1 MPVIDALKTI
11 LETIFHYLEYILVV
25 PFLVVGIGVAV
36 HHGYEMAKD
45 YFERF
50 GDVERRYR
58 VRSTIVK
65 DMLGDHQSQ
74 TAKLRRLRVSR
85 NHVKL
90 ILDPWPNIVPI
101 DTKKE
106 RPAKLSHF
114 YSVPGRLGIEN
125 DQATNE
131 KKFVIIL
138 GRDEELKKHQEYSTL
153 LGYTLNEEIEEILT
167 PPGFIAVQPVG
178 KSCFT
183 YEVHFPPNRK
193 FVRNKNL
200 ADPYSNEEP
209 RIKVYKEIDDK
220 EHELSY
226 ESYGW
231 TDKGLLVRLWTR
243 FKNISRTRYHVIG
256 GRADFGDGHDTH
268 DWFRVTILNPPQD
281 KEIRICW
288 CMQNDPAWGGFCSHT
303 EEEHKPAEKLE
314 TKEEH
319 KPAEQ
324 HATKEELKPAEHHED
339 EGRAQVR

>member
-1 MPVIDALKTI
+1 MIEGIQVV
-11 LETIFHYLEYILVV
+11 LETIFHYLHLILII

-36 HHGYEMAKD
+36 HHGYELAKD

-65 DMLGDHQSQ
+65 DMMGEHQSQ

-90 ILDPWPNIVPI
+90 ILDPWPSIVPLNSNQ
-101 DTKKE
+101 E

-131 KKFVIIL
+131 KKFVVIL

-153 LGYTLNEEIEEILT
+153 LGYTLNEEIDEILT

-183 YEVHFPPNRK
+183 YEAHFPPDRK

-200 ADPYSNEEP
+200 ADPYANEEP
-209 RIKVYKEIDDK
+209 RIKVYEEVEDK
-220 EHELSY
+220 QHELRY
-226 ESYGW
+226 EPSGS
-231 TDKGLLVRLWTR
+231 TGTGRLVRMWTR
-243 FKNISRTRYHVIG
+243 FINSFRTRYHVIG
-256 GRADFGDGHDTH
+256 GRADFGDGHGKH
-268 DWFRVTILNPPQD
+268 DWFRVTILKPPQD
-281 KEIRICW
+281 TEIHICW
-288 CMQNDPAWGGFCSHT
+288 CMQNDRLWGGWCTHN
-303 EEEHKPAEKLE
+303 EDEHKPNGTGA
-314 TKEEH
+314 
-319 KPAEQ
+319 
-324 HATKEELKPAEHHED
+324 
-339 EGRAQVR
+339 